1 VRPFGASGLL
11 SVLSLVVVMASRFKL
26 GAAHKDKECVKVHFD
41 IIVKTAE
48 NVPVTGNV
56 YVQWKRGKKNE
67 NKGESK
73 HVPVKD
79 KKAVF
84 EELLEISATLYKVP
98 KKGYESKNISITLKE
113 VCSLHSS
120 IHFL

>member
-1 VRPFGASGLL
+1 MAGHFKFGT
-11 SVLSLVVVMASRFKL
+11 
-26 GAAHKDKECVKVHFD
+26 HKDKECVKVHFE
-41 IIVKTAE
+41 IILKTAE
-48 NVPVTGNV
+48 NVPTTGNV
-56 YVQWKRGKKNE
+56 YVQWKRGSKNE

-84 EELLEISATLYKVP
+84 EEVLDISSTLYKIP

-113 VCSLHSS
+113 VCIYQASLQTH
-120 IHFL
+120 HQQL

>member
-1 VRPFGASGLL
+1 
-11 SVLSLVVVMASRFKL
+11 MASRFKL
-26 GAAHKDKECVKVHFD
+26 GATHHKDKECVKVHFD
-41 IIVKTAE
+41 IVVKTAE
-48 NVPVTGNV
+48 NVPATGNV
-56 YVQWKRGKKNE
+56 YVQWKRGKKSD

-84 EELLEISATLYKVP
+84 EESLEISSTLYKIP

-113 VCSLHSS
+113 VCFHNSK
-120 IHFL
+120 